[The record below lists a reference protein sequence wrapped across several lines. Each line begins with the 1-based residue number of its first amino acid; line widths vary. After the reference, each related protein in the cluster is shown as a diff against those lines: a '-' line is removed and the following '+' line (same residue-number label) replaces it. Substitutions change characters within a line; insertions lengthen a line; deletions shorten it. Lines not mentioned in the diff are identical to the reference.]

1 MPELDPTVSLSP
13 EYFPGLETLWRIGQA
28 KRCFL
33 LKENQYSRQ
42 SFQNRTKIRNA
53 DGWQWL
59 TVPLQSGE
67 FARKINE
74 MIPSHPREWK
84 TRHMKGLQYN
94 YSTSPYFEY
103 FIQEISDIILKE
115 HLTLADLTCSTTIWC
130 VRAIGLDTE
139 MNVGDSGRP
148 LGSRSAETVAEYEH
162 PSYRQ
167 NFPDFIPGMSVL
179 DVLFNHGPEAKR
191 IILQG

>member
-1 MPELDPTVSLSP
+1 MPALNTIASLSP

-28 KRCFL
+28 ERCFL
-33 LKENQYSRQ
+33 LGENQYSRQ

-59 TVPLQSGE
+59 TVPLESGE
-67 FARKINE
+67 FGRKINE

-84 TRHMKGLQYN
+84 RRHMKGLQYN
-94 YSTSPYFEY
+94 YSTSPYYEY
-103 FIQEISDIILKE
+103 FIREISDIILKE
-115 HLTLADLTCSTTIWC
+115 HRTLADLTCSTTIWC
-130 VRAIGLDTE
+130 ARAIGLDTE
-139 MNVGDSGRP
+139 INIGDSGES
-148 LGSRSAETVAEYEH
+148 LRSLSGERVTEYEH

-167 NFPDFIPGMSVL
+167 NFPEFIPGMSVL

-191 IILQG
+191 IILEG